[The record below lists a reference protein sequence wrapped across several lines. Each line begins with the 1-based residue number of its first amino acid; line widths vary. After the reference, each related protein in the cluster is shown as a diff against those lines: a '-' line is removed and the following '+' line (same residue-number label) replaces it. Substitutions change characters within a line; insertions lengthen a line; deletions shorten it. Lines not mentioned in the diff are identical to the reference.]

1 MSSEV
6 PEGLSESFQ
15 PIIGAAVTIRP
26 LRPDDVGIEREFLTG
41 LSPATRHSRLLGGAI
56 RITDEYIRRLTH
68 LDWSR
73 EAALAAIVMLD
84 ETETIIGVARYA
96 VDPGGGQCEF
106 AIVIADTW
114 QRLGIGRRMLEKLI
128 AVARRRGLERM
139 YGDTLATNEPM
150 LALARKLGFSVARHP
165 GDTTLTRVTLELGDR
180 ATA

>member
-96 VDPGGGQCEF
+96 VDPGGEQCEF
-106 AIVIADTW
+106 AIVIADAW

-150 LALARKLGFSVARHP
+150 LALAHKLGFSVARHP